1 MIIFILF
8 FIFEWIIGHKSLVN
22 LVKIVTRVMSVHL
35 IMIYLMIE
43 MVLMLLGGIK
53 IKIGREKII
62 EVVKEELLEEVDIMV
77 EGLK

>member
-1 MIIFILF
+1 
-8 FIFEWIIGHKSLVN
+8 
-22 LVKIVTRVMSVHL
+22 
-35 IMIYLMIE
+35 MIYLMIE